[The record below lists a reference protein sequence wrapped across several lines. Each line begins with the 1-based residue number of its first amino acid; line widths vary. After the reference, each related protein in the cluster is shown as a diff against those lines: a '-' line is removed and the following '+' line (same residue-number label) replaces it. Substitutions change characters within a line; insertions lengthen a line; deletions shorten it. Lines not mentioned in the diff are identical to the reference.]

1 MNRRALVPLVPLG
14 PLGLAL
20 AAVIGAACTAVTTDA
35 GRAVS
40 LEFDT
45 TAFPAIVSGDTLR
58 DSLGVTAP
66 LHPLAYN
73 SVGSVI
79 SGARFTF
86 VTFDTGL
93 TITPA
98 GVVTAQGRNGTVRF
112 LATLSGLQSV
122 QRTLEITRRPDTV
135 FATGKKRD
143 TLLYVLPDVPSS
155 NTYTGVGVT
164 LVSGDSSGGVKFPK
178 GWLVSY
184 RVLYHGTALAKGD
197 SSVATLLGDGPLPSV
212 VDTSDASGLTARR
225 LRVRPVGLIGNPDSL
240 IVEATAR
247 YKGAQVRGSPVRFV
261 IITRPKS

>member
-1 MNRRALVPLVPLG
+1 MNRRVFV

-20 AAVIGAACTAVTTDA
+20 AAAIGAACTAVPTDA
-35 GRAVS
+35 NRAVS

-73 SVGSVI
+73 SLGAVM
-79 SGARFTF
+79 SGARFSF

-93 TITPA
+93 TITSA

-112 LATLSGLQSV
+112 LASINGIQSV

-135 FATGKKRD
+135 FATGKQRD
-143 TLLYVLPDVPSS
+143 TLVYALPDVPAT
-155 NTYTGVGVT
+155 NTYTGIGVT

-184 RVLYHGTALAKGD
+184 RVLYHGLVKPKGD
-197 SSVATLLGDGPLPSV
+197 TTVATLLNDGSLPSV
-212 VDTSDASGLTARR
+212 VDTSDASGLTGRK
-225 LRVRPVGLIGNPDSL
+225 LRVRPIGLLGNPDSV